1 MSEYENSEQDIHE
14 PAAFGQQLMLARE
27 KAGMTIEEAARAMNL
42 KVRIVEALEDSAMDR
57 LPPVAFVQGYL
68 RTYAKLLGLSEER
81 ILKEFEQEVPHSIE
95 SELHPRPPSPD
106 GANSQ
111 TPIIKLTSLLVIV
124 VAIGVLAYS
133 VYSYYVERTQRIEQA
148 HQEAE
153 DAALPL
159 PQEAPAAS
167 GVTESP
173 AGETAEMAA
182 EEAAWPSPVA
192 DEVPASAAA
201 EPLPVDEEPAETAG
215 DQPAAAAA
223 EDVGVEE
230 IMAVATPQPMTGGD
244 VLRVRADQECW
255 ADISDANDIRMF
267 YGTIRPGRELEL
279 VGQAPFDVFLGN
291 APAVALSLNSVDI
304 DMTNYIRSNNIA
316 QFKLS
321 VEDGRVRFH

>member
-27 KAGMTIEEAARAMNL
+27 KAGMSIEEAARAMNL

-68 RTYAKLLGLSEER
+68 RTYARLLGLSEEK
-81 ILKEFEQEVPHSIE
+81 ILKEFEHEVPHSIE

-111 TPIIKLTSLLVIV
+111 TPIIKLTSLLVIL
-124 VAIGVLAYS
+124 VAIGVLVYS

-148 HQEAE
+148 HQAAE

-159 PQEAPAAS
+159 PQEAPAAP
-167 GVTESP
+167 GVAEPP
-173 AGETAEMAA
+173 AGETAETASGVTG
-182 EEAAWPSPVA
+182 WPSPVV
-192 DEVPASAAA
+192 DEAPASAAA
-201 EPLPVDEEPAETAG
+201 EPVKTAPEPAG
-215 DQPAAAAA
+215 DQPVATTA
-223 EDVGVEE
+223 EDTGIED
-230 IMAVATPQPMTGGD
+230 IMPVATPQPMTGGD